1 MKKLVY
7 IIAAVLTVSFAN
19 KVNAQVQTDAEV
31 ITLTANLETTMA
43 LSMDKSDITFNFVT
57 LNEYKEGLGGYD
69 NEAYASSGKISSTA
83 NWNLSYKAQD
93 EFKHEDGQTTMP
105 LDNVGLSAKFTGS
118 NKIKNFAEKN
128 PLALSQEETVILGHN
143 GKDSNAG
150 DSEANN
156 FTIFWEMGTK
166 QAKMN
171 NESIFKQDL
180 KKGAYSTKVEFVA
193 TEVL

>member
-19 KVNAQVQTDAEV
+19 KVNAQVQTEAEV

-69 NEAYASSGKISSTA
+69 NESYSSKGQISSTA

-93 EFKHEDGQTTMP
+93 DFKHEDGKTIMP
-105 LDNVGLSAKFTGS
+105 LDNVGLSAKFTGE
-118 NKIKNFAEKN
+118 NKIKNYAEKN
-128 PLALSQEETVILGHN
+128 PLALSKEETIILGHN
-143 GKDSNAG
+143 GSDSNAG
-150 DSEANN
+150 DAVANN
-156 FTIFWEMGTK
+156 FVIFYEMGTK
-166 QAKMN
+166 QSKMN
-171 NESIFKQDL
+171 NKSIFEQDL
-180 KKGAYSTKVEFVA
+180 KKGSYSTKVEFVA